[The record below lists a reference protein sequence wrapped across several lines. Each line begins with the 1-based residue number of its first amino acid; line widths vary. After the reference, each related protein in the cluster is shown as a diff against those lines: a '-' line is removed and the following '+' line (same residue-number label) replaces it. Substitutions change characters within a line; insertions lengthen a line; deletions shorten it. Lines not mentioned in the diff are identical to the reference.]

1 MDATSNRPI
10 TLRGL
15 EVFDGLART
24 GSLHD
29 TARLLG
35 MSAPAASQQLKNLEE
50 ALGEVLVDRNRRPL
64 ELTEAGRG
72 YLSHVRHALQHL
84 RQGAAEVALKDLGR
98 LRTLRIGYINDFNS
112 EVIPSLAVSLAR
124 MLPSCDMSIMSAS
137 SHVILDNLSAREC
150 EIGIAARPPELPA
163 GLVEWPL
170 LRDPFVIVLP
180 RGHLPRAPQDIAEL
194 GDLPLVRYDQ
204 RQLVG
209 RQISAHLRRR
219 RLDPP
224 ARIEIDSN
232 EAMFGIVASGAG
244 WAITTPLGTLQAR
257 RFLGRVDIH
266 PLPFAGFSR
275 TIALYHRTDWNDEI
289 SGVLCAK
296 LRAILKTAIVEPGV
310 AAMPWLDGALTV
322 LTE

>member
-1 MDATSNRPI
+1 MDAILNKPV

-15 EVFDGLART
+15 EVFDELART

-29 TARLLG
+29 TARRLG
-35 MSAPAASQQLKNLEE
+35 MSTPAASQQLKNLEE

-72 YLSHVRHALQHL
+72 YLLHVRQALLHL
-84 RQGAAEVALKDLGR
+84 RQGAAEVSLKDLGR
-98 LRTLRIGYINDFNS
+98 LRTLRIGYIDDFNGD
-112 EVIPSLAVSLAR
+112 VIPNLAVSLAR
-124 MLPSCDMSIMSAS
+124 LLPSCDMSIMTAS
-137 SHVILDNLSAREC
+137 SHVIIEDLLSREA

-170 LRDPFVIVLP
+170 LRDPFVVVLP
-180 RGHLPRAPQDIAEL
+180 RGYLPSAPQDIAEF

-224 ARIEIDSN
+224 SRIEIDSN
-232 EAMFGIVASGAG
+232 QAMFGIVASGAG
-244 WAITTPLGTLQAR
+244 WAITTPLGVLQAR
-257 RFLGRVDIH
+257 RFLGQVDIH
-266 PLPFAGFSR
+266 PLPFAAFAR

-289 SGVLCAK
+289 SGVLSSK
-296 LRAILKTAIVEPGV
+296 MRTILKTAVVEPGV
-310 AAMPWLDGALTV
+310 AAMPWLEGALTV

>member
-1 MDATSNRPI
+1 MDATLNKPVS
-10 TLRGL
+10 LRGL
-15 EVFDGLART
+15 EVFDELART

-29 TARLLG
+29 TARRLS

-50 ALGEVLVDRNRRPL
+50 ALSEVLVDRNRRPL

-72 YLSHVRHALQHL
+72 YLLHVRQALQHL
-84 RQGAAEVALKDLGR
+84 RQGAAEVSLKDLGR
-98 LRTLRIGYINDFNS
+98 LRTLRIGYIDDFNG

-124 MLPSCDMSIMSAS
+124 LLPSCDMSIITES
-137 SHVILDNLSAREC
+137 SHVIIEDLLSREN

-180 RGHLPRAPQDIAEL
+180 RGYLPSAPQDITEL
-194 GDLPLVRYDQ
+194 GNLPLVHYDQ

-219 RLDPP
+219 RLEPP
-224 ARIEIDSN
+224 SRIEIDSN
-232 EAMFGIVASGAG
+232 QAMFGIVASGAG
-244 WAITTPLGTLQAR
+244 WAITTPLGVLQAR
-257 RFLGRVDIH
+257 RFLGQVDIH
-266 PLPFAGFSR
+266 PLPFAAFTR

-289 SGVLCAK
+289 SGVLCSK
-296 LRAILKTAIVEPGV
+296 MREILKTAVVEPGI
-310 AAMPWLDGALTV
+310 AAMPWLEGALSV

>member
-1 MDATSNRPI
+1 MDAILNKPV

-15 EVFDGLART
+15 EVFDELARS

-29 TARLLG
+29 TARRLS
-35 MSAPAASQQLKNLEE
+35 MSAPAASQQLKNLEQ
-50 ALGEVLVDRNRRPL
+50 ALGEVLIDRTRRPL

-72 YLSHVRHALQHL
+72 YLLHVRQALQHL
-84 RQGAAEVALKDLGR
+84 RQGAAEVSLKDLGR
-98 LRTLRIGYINDFNS
+98 LRNLRIGYIDDFNG

-124 MLPSCDMSIMSAS
+124 LLPSCDMSIMTAS
-137 SHVILDNLSAREC
+137 SHIIIEDLLSRET

-170 LRDPFVIVLP
+170 LRDPFVIIVP
-180 RGHLPRAPQDIAEL
+180 RGYLPSAPQDSVEL

-219 RLDPP
+219 RLEPP
-224 ARIEIDSN
+224 TRIEIDSN
-232 EAMFGIVASGAG
+232 QAMFGIVASGAG
-244 WAITTPLGTLQAR
+244 WAITTPLGVLQAR
-257 RFLGRVDIH
+257 RFLGQVDIH
-266 PLPFAGFSR
+266 PLPFAAFSR
-275 TIALYHRTDWNDEI
+275 TIALFHRVDWNDEI

-296 LRAILKTAIVEPGV
+296 MRTILKTAVIEPGI
-310 AAMPWLDGALTV
+310 AAMPWLEGALTV